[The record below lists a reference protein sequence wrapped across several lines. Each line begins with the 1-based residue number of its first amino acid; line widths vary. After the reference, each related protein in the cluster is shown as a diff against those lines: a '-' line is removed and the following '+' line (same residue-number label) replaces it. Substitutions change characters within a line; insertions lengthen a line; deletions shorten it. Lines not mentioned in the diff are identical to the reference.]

1 MCVFKVANPR
11 ENVGQR
17 GGNGDRDE
25 LFQSG
30 NRLDFMPMLS
40 GMNRDQE
47 MAAMVSALA
56 RVVAGDNDGTVADG
70 GGGGGN
76 VRSGSGGAGSSSAS
90 KRGREEL
97 SGIDADEFSG
107 YRDFLATS
115 SNMAAASEANLN
127 EAANRPISTFITS
140 TEATGAVYAYTPT
153 YKYSQLHKTSAN
165 ESSSK
170 IISSSSSRRY
180 RGVRQ
185 RPWGKWAAEI
195 RDPYKAARVWLG
207 TFDTAEEA
215 ATAYDEAALRFRGNK
230 AKLNFP
236 ENVSRIIQE
245 PPPDHSSQTK
255 IFGVSGSFDQ
265 TIPNVQPQFQRQ
277 NLVNIHDGSSSSSSQ
292 SSCSSGIMT
301 LDDIHRRQAS
311 DGNCNLLNEWM
322 LHPSGLLAPDFQTV
336 FPNYP
341 IFYPSNEPPPGDG
354 DIHEEG
360 GRSGGGG
367 AYFSSSTRR
376 SSSG

>member
-1 MCVFKVANPR
+1 MCVFKVANPK
-11 ENVGQR
+11 ENIRQS
-17 GGNGDRDE
+17 GGNDDRDE
-25 LFQSG
+25 LFESG

-40 GMNRDQE
+40 GLNREQE
-47 MAAMVSALA
+47 MSAMVSALA
-56 RVVAGDNDGTVADG
+56 RVVAGDNDGALADG
-70 GGGGGN
+70 GGGG
-76 VRSGSGGAGSSSAS
+76 GSGGAGSSSTS

-97 SGIDADEFSG
+97 GSIDADEFSESIG
-107 YRDFLATS
+107 AVYGEYRDFLATS
-115 SNMAAASEANLN
+115 SNMVAASEANLS
-127 EAANRPISTFITS
+127 EAANRPSSTIITS

-153 YKYSQLHKTSAN
+153 YKYSHPHKTSAN
-165 ESSSK
+165 ESSSR
-170 IISSSSSRRY
+170 ILSSSRRY

-265 TIPNVQPQFQRQ
+265 PIPHGQPQFQTQ
-277 NLVNIHDGSSSSSSQ
+277 NLVNIHDTSSSSTSQSSSSSV
-292 SSCSSGIMT
+292 IMT
-301 LDDIHRRQAS
+301 LDDINRRQAS
-311 DGNCNLLNEWM
+311 DGSCNFLNEWM
-322 LHPSGLLAPDFQTV
+322 LHPSDLLSPDFQTG

-341 IFYPSNEPPPGDG
+341 MFYPADDPPPGDG
-354 DIHEEG
+354 DVKEDG
-360 GRSGGGG
+360 GQSSGGG
-367 AYFSSSTRR
+367 A
-376 SSSG
+376 